1 MDFESALDFC
11 IAKDYKDGPGANL
24 IPVGKL
30 RYLVTIKSFIK
41 NKKTQGD
48 LIVCKAV

>member
-30 RYLVTIKSFIK
+30 RHLVTIKSFIK
-41 NKKTQGD
+41 NKKT
-48 LIVCKAV
+48 